1 MSRDFGYLFKHIQHQ
16 IKERMNY
23 EMKDCNLTSQQGY
36 VLYILEQNGGSLS
49 QKEIEDKLNVSHPT
63 IVGII
68 TRMENNGFVKTHLLE
83 TDRRIKIVELTEIA
97 YQFKETVER
106 NRSKLNEEIV
116 KGMSEEEMETLEHL
130 LNRINNNLSFIKV
143 DSND

>member
-1 MSRDFGYLFKHIQHQ
+1 MPRDFGYLFKHIQHQ

-83 TDRRIKIVELTEIA
+83 TDRRIKIVELTDIA

-106 NRSKLNEEIV
+106 NRSKLNEDIV
-116 KGMSEEEMETLEHL
+116 KDMSEEEQATLEKL
-130 LNRINNNLSFIKV
+130 LERVSKNLCSSKE

>member
-1 MSRDFGYLFKHIQHQ
+1 MSRDFGYLFKQIQHQ

-23 EMKDCNLTSQQGY
+23 VMKDCNLTSQQGY
-36 VLYILEQNGGSLS
+36 VLYVLEKNGGSLS

-68 TRMENNGFVKTHLLE
+68 SRMESNGFVKTHLLE

-106 NRSKLNEEIV
+106 NRSKLNEDIV
-116 KGMSEEEMETLEHL
+116 KGMSEEEMDTLEHL
-130 LNRINNNLSFIKV
+130 LNRINNNLSFTKE

>member
-130 LNRINNNLSFIKV
+130 LNRINNNLSFIKE

>member
-23 EMKDCNLTSQQGY
+23 VMKDCNLTSQQGY
-36 VLYILEQNGGSLS
+36 VLYILEKNGGSLS

-68 TRMENNGFVKTHLLE
+68 SRMENNGFVKTHLLE

-106 NRSKLNEEIV
+106 NRSKLNEDIV
-116 KGMSEEEMETLEHL
+116 KGMSEEEMDTLEHL
-130 LNRINNNLSFIKV
+130 LNRINNNLSFTKE